1 MNPSSCPL
9 LQLREEQG
17 EPDPPELLLLRLPLP
32 LRPQGEDRVGVLD
45 GVQAA
50 AAEGRVGRVGDL
62 EMGF

>member
-1 MNPSSCPL
+1 MNPSSSPL
-9 LQLREEQG
+9 LQLREEQR

-50 AAEGRVGRVGDL
+50 AAEGRVGGVGDL
-62 EMGF
+62 EI